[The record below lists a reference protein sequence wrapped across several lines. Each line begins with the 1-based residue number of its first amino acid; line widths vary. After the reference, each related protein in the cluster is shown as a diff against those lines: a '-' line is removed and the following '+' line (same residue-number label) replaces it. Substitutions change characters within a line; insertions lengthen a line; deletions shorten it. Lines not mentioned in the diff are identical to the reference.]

1 MFLILL
7 ISVIHPEN
15 YLYPNAISL
24 VIVNEPQSKME
35 EQSEIQ
41 IEEELGKTRIFSIS
55 CEFVDK
61 FMAKTEFKCS
71 KISWK
76 NLRNLTIFL
85 QREESV
91 ANIEDTSGKSFQMT
105 QNGRIMAIGQS
116 KLLPTVPLASKIELG
131 ETIINEDLNNLLVLL
146 TKFNSPT
153 VPEIEIVGE
162 HVARFKFPQHELYF
176 RTDINPEISYSRYG
190 TTMAYYKAR
199 GQNISKLDL
208 RYAEPVV
215 IIQ

>member
-1 MFLILL
+1 MRKLPKKFLYISLVTMFLILL

-76 NLRNLTIFL
+76 NLRN
-85 QREESV
+85 
-91 ANIEDTSGKSFQMT
+91 
-105 QNGRIMAIGQS
+105 NGNY
-116 KLLPTVPLASKIELG
+116 T
-131 ETIINEDLNNLLVLL
+131 
-146 TKFNSPT
+146 F
-153 VPEIEIVGE
+153 
-162 HVARFKFPQHELYF
+162 
-176 RTDINPEISYSRYG
+176 
-190 TTMAYYKAR
+190 
-199 GQNISKLDL
+199 
-208 RYAEPVV
+208 
-215 IIQ
+215 